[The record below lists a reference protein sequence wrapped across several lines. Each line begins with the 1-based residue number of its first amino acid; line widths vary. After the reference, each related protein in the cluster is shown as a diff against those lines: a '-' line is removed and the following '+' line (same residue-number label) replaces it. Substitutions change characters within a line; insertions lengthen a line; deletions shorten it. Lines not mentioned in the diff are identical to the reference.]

1 MVRRAAQTVRSER
14 RASGRGRV
22 HDPAAVVAHLLPPSL
37 EQLCGRGAVEHD
49 EDVAGGEARAGVV
62 VEVGV
67 AVEVGRLH
75 HPHPGRAPYRYR
87 YQPPQRPRH
96 AADRDPHIDELIDLF
111 RVTAPSRRRT
121 TTTTTNHGNDRSRDT
136 LRPNSFPQVA
146 VHRICN
152 GCRVRTNVNLSGV
165 RNTLPRMR
173 IGYGQVS
180 TRDQHPEA
188 QHDALTAAGWEQI
201 FIDKASGKL
210 GSRPELSKA
219 LLVANRPKDQLVV
232 TKLDRLGRSLE
243 HLIEL
248 SKTLQDRG
256 VDLVV
261 LDQGIDTSTAVGR
274 MFFQI
279 LGAIAEF
286 EHALMSER
294 TRDGLA
300 AARAR
305 GRTGGQKPKLGPRQV
320 ALARQMYNEHDK
332 YGKRRY
338 TVDQIA
344 AEFGVTRPTIYRHL
358 NRTPP

>member
-1 MVRRAAQTVRSER
+1 MY
-14 RASGRGRV
+14 
-22 HDPAAVVAHLLPPSL
+22 
-37 EQLCGRGAVEHD
+37 
-49 EDVAGGEARAGVV
+49 
-62 VEVGV
+62 
-67 AVEVGRLH
+67 
-75 HPHPGRAPYRYR
+75 AP
-87 YQPPQRPRH
+87 
-96 AADRDPHIDELIDLF
+96 
-111 RVTAPSRRRT
+111 
-121 TTTTTNHGNDRSRDT
+121 
-136 LRPNSFPQVA
+136 
-146 VHRICN
+146 
-152 GCRVRTNVNLSGV
+152 
-165 RNTLPRMR
+165 
-173 IGYGQVS
+173 VS
-180 TRDQHPEA
+180 TCRGFAIHCAACESA
-188 QHDALTAAGWEQI
+188 MGTAAGCEQI

-210 GSRPELSKA
+210 ASRPELSKA
-219 LLVANRPKDQLVV
+219 LLVANRRKDQLVV

-294 TRDGLA
+294 TLDGLA

-320 ALARQMYNEHDK
+320 DLARQMYDELDER
-332 YGKRRY
+332 GKRRY
-338 TVDQIA
+338 TVEQIA

-358 NRTPP
+358 SAAAPKMEA